1 MKEKLDLKVRIQI
14 LDSDDQILVQSV
26 INQNQVNDLRV
37 YTGVSLVDE
46 TYLILLDELKNQQ
59 TEKQLYERKIRLFT
73 SKPKKKNTSNM

>member
-59 TEKQLYERKIRLFT
+59 TEK
-73 SKPKKKNTSNM
+73 